1 MCRYAC
7 RFKLIN
13 VTQQYTN
20 RMFTHKKH
28 KPGCKIWIE
37 HRGKP
42 IIGKGGAEILRQI
55 ERVRSISKAAE
66 KLGMSYRYVWNYLRK
81 IERTLGEPVVET
93 HRGGRLG
100 GGGAK
105 LTELGKN
112 LLSEYKRVESYVGEV
127 LYDEEYWEAVGLKI
141 SARNRLKGRVAAV
154 EKGEVTAK
162 IRIEIAAPT
171 TITAIISREAVEELS
186 IKTGDEVEA
195 VIKATE
201 VMVAT
206 YDN

>member
-1 MCRYAC
+1 M
-7 RFKLIN
+7 L
-13 VTQQYTN
+13 
-20 RMFTHKKH
+20 THKKH
-28 KPGCKIWIE
+28 KPACKIWIE

-42 IIGKGGAEILRQI
+42 IIGKGGAEILEQI
-55 ERVRSISKAAE
+55 EKEKSISKAAK

-81 IERTLGEPVVET
+81 IEKTLGEPVVET
-93 HRGGRLG
+93 HRGGRFG

-105 LTELGKN
+105 LTKLGES
-112 LLSEYKRVESYVGEV
+112 LLREYKRVESYVGEV

-141 SARNRLKGRVAAV
+141 SARNRLKGKIAAV
-154 EKGEVTAK
+154 EKEEVTAK

-171 TITAIISREAVEELS
+171 TITAIISREAVEELN